1 MGEPPPNPGDRVLNR
16 IAITIVAC
24 AVTILAVWAA
34 ASPGRGSAS
43 ILLTPARAA
52 AEYTPE
58 QAAVLDVGLTASV
71 KLQLLLDPEISG
83 WQINVDTRDRVVI
96 LRGVVH
102 TNAEKARATRIA
114 WQTHG
119 VVDVIDQLTIRT
131 PEAI

>member
-58 QAAVLDVGLTASV
+58 QAAVLECRIDRIRQAAAAAR
-71 KLQLLLDPEISG
+71 SG
-83 WQINVDTRDRVVI
+83 DKRV
-96 LRGVVH
+96 
-102 TNAEKARATRIA
+102 A
-114 WQTHG
+114 
-119 VVDVIDQLTIRT
+119 DQC
-131 PEAI
+131 